1 MNEDTG
7 MNEAPKEVILWA
19 GEKRIEKKKKRVVIQ
34 AIIDACRHM

>member
-19 GEKRIEKKKKRVVIQ
+19 GEKRIEKKKKEL
-34 AIIDACRHM
+34 